1 MCTIADEKLDRNHM
15 ASYSCPFHTSNL
27 SCMQVNVHLASLTKQ
42 EGEQRL
48 NSSQVITW
56 WITCCTWQGKAN
68 YPQCCIKLAGFTFV
82 QLYCDKYR
90 LSLQSVHFVSPFSGQ
105 GDVHGGK
112 LWAKGRG
119 AGVCKP
125 TQWGTQ
131 RHDVTL
137 PICDQVLL
145 YRWRQDLPLGLGVEP
160 HCQEGLELIERE
172 RVREMMLIFSF
183 PPIFTSFF
191 SFSFFAFCHF
201 ALWKQSYNGSR
212 QKALLLLLFLP
223 NCPLLP
229 ISSSSV

>member
-160 HCQEGLELIERE
+160 HCQEGLELIESE
-172 RVREMMLIFSF
+172 RDDANLFF
-183 PPIFTSFF
+183 P
-191 SFSFFAFCHF
+191 
-201 ALWKQSYNGSR
+201 SY
-212 QKALLLLLFLP
+212 LHLLLFLLLLR
-223 NCPLLP
+223 LLP
-229 ISSSSV
+229 LRPVKAVLQWLETEGSTSPPLPP